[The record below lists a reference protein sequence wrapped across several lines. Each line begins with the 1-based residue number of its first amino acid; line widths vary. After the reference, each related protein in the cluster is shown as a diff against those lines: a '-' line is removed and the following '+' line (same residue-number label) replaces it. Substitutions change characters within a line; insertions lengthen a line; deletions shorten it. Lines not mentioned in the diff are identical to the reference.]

1 MTKKRSGSQTDDLFR
16 KSTEIGKMPEK
27 NTEVEESVVAYVT
40 KQGRGRPAG
49 TESWRRVTVV
59 LYDRQIVSLDKLSTA
74 IREESRAAISRAEII
89 RGVLDAF
96 LESGGDFSHV
106 QSEYELKEAVLERL
120 EE

>member
-1 MTKKRSGSQTDDLFR
+1 MTKQRSGPLTDDIFR
-16 KSTEIGKMPEK
+16 RFDEIGKSPEK
-27 NTEVEESVVAYVT
+27 ST
-40 KQGRGRPAG
+40 KVDETTIDYEAKRGRGRPAG

-96 LESGGDFSHV
+96 LESGEDFSHV
-106 QSEYELKEAVLERL
+106 QSEHELKEAVLERL
-120 EE
+120 EG